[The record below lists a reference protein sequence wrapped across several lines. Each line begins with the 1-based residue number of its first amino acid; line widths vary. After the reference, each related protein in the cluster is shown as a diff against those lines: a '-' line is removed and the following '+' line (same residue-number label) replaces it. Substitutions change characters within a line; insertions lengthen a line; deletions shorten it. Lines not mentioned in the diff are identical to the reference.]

1 MNLASHYRR
10 SHSGINIGEKDQ
22 SVINEAEAWKVEA
35 TKQLKKLAA
44 AKQRKRKSNSS
55 NATGRAK
62 RRRTQPGAVNVFA
75 PIVVPPPLD
84 LTSLGGSAAAD
95 NDVVMDDAVMNND
108 IANLETGLQAAE
120 QQETTTTTQQETT
133 TTTQQ
138 HGQTEVSVPGT
149 IAGGLHTNIYNVELG
164 HDVRVKIFKHRKSKQ
179 LKREP

>member
-1 MNLASHYRR
+1 M
-10 SHSGINIGEKDQ
+10 
-22 SVINEAEAWKVEA
+22 
-35 TKQLKKLAA
+35 
-44 AKQRKRKSNSS
+44 
-55 NATGRAK
+55 
-62 RRRTQPGAVNVFA
+62 
-75 PIVVPPPLD
+75 VPPPLD

-149 IAGGLHTNIYNVELG
+149 IAGGLHTNVYNVELG
-164 HDVRVKIFKHRKSKQ
+164 HDVRVKNIQTQKIETIEKGALIWVFDETTEFEHFFKFCYSNQVYQALQDEFEDGVIRDFRPKLQK
-179 LKREP
+179 

>member
-1 MNLASHYRR
+1 M
-10 SHSGINIGEKDQ
+10 
-22 SVINEAEAWKVEA
+22 
-35 TKQLKKLAA
+35 
-44 AKQRKRKSNSS
+44 
-55 NATGRAK
+55 
-62 RRRTQPGAVNVFA
+62 FA

-84 LTSLGGSAAAD
+84 LGSAAAD

>member
-1 MNLASHYRR
+1 M
-10 SHSGINIGEKDQ
+10 
-22 SVINEAEAWKVEA
+22 
-35 TKQLKKLAA
+35 
-44 AKQRKRKSNSS
+44 
-55 NATGRAK
+55 
-62 RRRTQPGAVNVFA
+62 
-75 PIVVPPPLD
+75 PPPLD

-95 NDVVMDDAVMNND
+95 NDVVMDDDDVSGMNND